1 MFTFPTHSG
10 VINVINFNRQKF
22 KFQIHEVRSNF
33 IDDALIIILFRFWRW
48 TTHRGQRARERL
60 GGEEGGRG
68 QEFQHVTRWFDSR
81 GRLPFSNGGGGE
93 EEGDFR
99 DISLDCPFRGSLEG
113 NQTYR
118 VVFFN
123 FQEREKK
130 INKIKEKKRKGRCLL
145 VRSMKRIKVFFFF
158 FFFEGHAKRVGE
170 QELGLSFRYR
180 CGKKSMPL
188 YFEWISY
195 FGCTTTARNFCNFL
209 FKFPQL
215 SNFVALRP
223 ITTSDVFCEFFR
235 FDFFF
240 FCRMLFRPNVVA
252 VVWIL
257 NF

>member
-1 MFTFPTHSG
+1 MKVNNP
-10 VINVINFNRQKF
+10 
-22 KFQIHEVRSNF
+22 
-33 IDDALIIILFRFWRW
+33 
-48 TTHRGQRARERL
+48 QRAEGERTA
-60 GGEEGGRG
+60 GGR
-68 QEFQHVTRWFDSR
+68 R
-81 GRLPFSNGGGGE
+81 GREGAGISTRDAVIRFEGTFTVLEWRGGRRR
-93 EEGDFR
+93 GDFR

-145 VRSMKRIKVFFFF
+145 VRSMKRIKVFFFS

>member
-1 MFTFPTHSG
+1 MKVNNP
-10 VINVINFNRQKF
+10 
-22 KFQIHEVRSNF
+22 
-33 IDDALIIILFRFWRW
+33 
-48 TTHRGQRARERL
+48 QRAEGERTA
-60 GGEEGGRG
+60 GGR
-68 QEFQHVTRWFDSR
+68 R
-81 GRLPFSNGGGGE
+81 GREGAGISTRDAVIRFEGTFTVLEWREGRRR
-93 EEGDFR
+93 GDFR

>member
-1 MFTFPTHSG
+1 M
-10 VINVINFNRQKF
+10 
-22 KFQIHEVRSNF
+22 
-33 IDDALIIILFRFWRW
+33 
-48 TTHRGQRARERL
+48 ER
-60 GGEEGGRG
+60 
-68 QEFQHVTRWFDSR
+68 
-81 GRLPFSNGGGGE
+81 GE

-145 VRSMKRIKVFFFF
+145 VRSMKRIKVFFFS

-240 FCRMLFRPNVVA
+240 FCRNVPTERSRSWCFE
-252 VVWIL
+252 WIL

>member
-1 MFTFPTHSG
+1 M
-10 VINVINFNRQKF
+10 
-22 KFQIHEVRSNF
+22 
-33 IDDALIIILFRFWRW
+33 
-48 TTHRGQRARERL
+48 ER
-60 GGEEGGRG
+60 
-68 QEFQHVTRWFDSR
+68 
-81 GRLPFSNGGGGE
+81 GE
-93 EEGDFR
+93 EEGRFPGYFVR
-99 DISLDCPFRGSLEG
+99 LSLSRKSRGKS
-113 NQTYR
+113 N
-118 VVFFN
+118 VSCCVFQFSG
-123 FQEREKK
+123 EREKK

-145 VRSMKRIKVFFFF
+145 VRSMKRIKVFFFSF

>member
-1 MFTFPTHSG
+1 M
-10 VINVINFNRQKF
+10 
-22 KFQIHEVRSNF
+22 
-33 IDDALIIILFRFWRW
+33 
-48 TTHRGQRARERL
+48 ER
-60 GGEEGGRG
+60 
-68 QEFQHVTRWFDSR
+68 
-81 GRLPFSNGGGGE
+81 GE
-93 EEGDFR
+93 EEGRFPGYFVR
-99 DISLDCPFRGSLEG
+99 LSLSRKSRGKS
-113 NQTYR
+113 N
-118 VVFFN
+118 VSCCVFQFSG
-123 FQEREKK
+123 EREKK

-145 VRSMKRIKVFFFF
+145 VRSMKRIKVFFFSF

-240 FCRMLFRPNVVA
+240 FCRNISTERSRSWCFE
-252 VVWIL
+252 WIL